1 LSLLHGRADHFIFE
15 GGAGHTRKKISSI
28 VFAEEIKIV
37 HNSTKQRNILQASEI
52 KFMRGSPKLLVT
64 KNISAEKKIA
74 LPPPPKSKI

>member
-1 LSLLHGRADHFIFE
+1 M
-15 GGAGHTRKKISSI
+15 RKKLSSI

-64 KNISAEKKIA
+64 KNISAEKKI
-74 LPPPPKSKI
+74 PPPPHPQIKNIIFIPDHFLANGYNSCTGF